1 MRDYIISTDSTAD
14 LPDDYVKQHNI
25 TVHPLYYVLDDFQ
38 YGGERMIPKHE
49 FYQRMRDG
57 AIATTCASNPD
68 VVSSLFTREVE
79 AGYDILHIGFS
90 SALSSSYNNAAVV
103 SREVM
108 EAHPEA
114 KITVIDSLAAS
125 LGQGLLVHYAVK
137 LKEEGK
143 SLEEVAEWVEN
154 NKLHICH
161 QFTVE
166 DLKYLYRGG
175 RISKSVAILGTLINV
190 KPVLHVDNE
199 GRLVPMSNVRGRK
212 KSLNTLVA
220 NTAAQIGD
228 YKNEII
234 FIGHGDSLEDAEYVR
249 DKIKEQFGID
259 SFIVD
264 YISPTIGAHSGPG
277 TIALFHLGESRM
289 TGA

>member
-14 LPDDYVKQHNI
+14 LPDAYAKEHNI

-38 YGGERMIPKHE
+38 YGGERNIPKHE
-49 FYQRMRDG
+49 FYQRMREG

-68 VVSSLFTREVE
+68 VVSSLFTHAVE
-79 AGYDILHIGFS
+79 QGYDILHISFS
-90 SALSSSYNNAAVV
+90 SALSSSCNNAMVV
-103 SREVM
+103 SREVT

-143 SLEEVAEWVEN
+143 SLDEVAEWVEN

-199 GRLVPMSNVRGRK
+199 GRLVPMTNVHGRK
-212 KSLNTLVA
+212 KSLNTLIA
-220 NTAAQIGD
+220 NMAAQMGD
-228 YKNEII
+228 YKNDIV
-234 FIGHGDSLEDAEYVR
+234 FIGHGDSPEDAEYVR
-249 DKIKEQFGID
+249 NKVKEQFGID

-289 TGA
+289 INA

>member
-25 TVHPLYYVLDDFQ
+25 TVHPLYYILDDFQ

-220 NTAAQIGD
+220 NMAAQIGD